1 MFFYFSLNPT
11 NLPLV
16 LDQWF
21 LVRKHIF
28 RVFFEEE
35 ERAAGY
41 CGVLRTLFLTLR

>member
-21 LVRKHIF
+21 LIRKQ
-28 RVFFEEE
+28 VFFEEE

-41 CGVLRTLFLTLR
+41 CGVPRILFLTLR